1 MSKKHFELITA
12 TNRAEFAEKVNKRLQ
27 EGWELL
33 GNAGIAS
40 EPGVPWYLMQAMV
53 SGSDDQGGTIITPT
67 SDREPEW
74 YYVVVSAGQ
83 SNSMAYGEGL
93 PLPDSYDKPDS
104 RIRQLARRST
114 VTPSGKAC
122 AYNDI
127 ILADHCLHDVQDM
140 SQYNH
145 PKADLN
151 KGQYGCVSQGL
162 HIAKRLL
169 PFIPANAG
177 ILLVPCSRGGSG
189 FTTGDAGQFSEIGGA
204 TENPAAGERTRRCT
218 RI

>member
-67 SDREPEW
+67 SDSEPEW

-93 PLPDSYDKPDS
+93 PLPESYDKPDS

-114 VTPSGKAC
+114 VTPGGKAC

-145 PKADLN
+145 PK
-151 KGQYGCVSQGL
+151 
-162 HIAKRLL
+162 
-169 PFIPANAG
+169 
-177 ILLVPCSRGGSG
+177 
-189 FTTGDAGQFSEIGGA
+189 
-204 TENPAAGERTRRCT
+204 
-218 RI
+218 